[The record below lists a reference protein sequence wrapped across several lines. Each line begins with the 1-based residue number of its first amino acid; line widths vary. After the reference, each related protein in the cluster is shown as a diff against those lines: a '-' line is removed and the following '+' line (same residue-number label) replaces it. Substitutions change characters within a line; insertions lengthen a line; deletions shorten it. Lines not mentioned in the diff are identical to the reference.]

1 MSARDRRNR
10 RARRVAPGRA
20 VSAAVVSWLIVRFAT
35 RAARDVR
42 TGVRVGERARHALE
56 LSVNASELV
65 GGERRSHDDRWKVGC
80 VRKWR
85 TGGRPR
91 PEPSPRI
98 PDARKTPIFRWT
110 CRGCVFGACQMAA
123 DGRNGRRRNGF
134 AVGVFANW
142 ESRHFGFAK
151 FKTESK
157 ARNKTFAKSQT
168 VCHTIRSKCQFLAS
182 LGEGVPSA

>member
-1 MSARDRRNR
+1 
-10 RARRVAPGRA
+10 
-20 VSAAVVSWLIVRFAT
+20 
-35 RAARDVR
+35 
-42 TGVRVGERARHALE
+42 
-56 LSVNASELV
+56 
-65 GGERRSHDDRWKVGC
+65 
-80 VRKWR
+80 
-85 TGGRPR
+85 
-91 PEPSPRI
+91 
-98 PDARKTPIFRWT
+98 
-110 CRGCVFGACQMAA
+110 MAA

-157 ARNKTFAKSQT
+157 AWNKTFAKSQT